1 LRLPE
6 SAFKTLLAALVIAA
20 AVPPMSATPMDQ
32 GMKEYKA
39 GNYKEALKHFANQ
52 GAKAPA
58 DPTLHY
64 YIGLCYQGL
73 NQSALA
79 IREFEWVSARAPSA
93 PIGKQAHQALVQL
106 VKYKSQTSPQ
116 AAGTA
121 LTLSQRADGTVVAA
135 NQTTNVAST
144 ASVARVARKLKV
156 YDFYTDWCPH
166 CVEFRPVFESVSTQM
181 RGKAE
186 FQSLN
191 AEAPEN
197 SNLVSRF
204 QVNSYPRV
212 VITDDNGKVL
222 SNERSYPDTAESLK
236 DLIGQYLR

>member
-1 LRLPE
+1 
-6 SAFKTLLAALVIAA
+6 
-20 AVPPMSATPMDQ
+20 
-32 GMKEYKA
+32 MKAYKA
-39 GNYKEALKHFANQ
+39 GNYKEALKHFADQ
-52 GAKAPA
+52 GAKSPA

-64 YIGLCYQGL
+64 YIGLCYQGM
-73 NQSALA
+73 NQTALA
-79 IREFEWVSARAPSA
+79 IREFEWVTARAPSA

-106 VKYKSQTSPQ
+106 VKYKTQSSPQ

-135 NQTTNVAST
+135 NPLANATANAAPT

-156 YDFYTDWCPH
+156 YDFYTDWCAH

-197 SNLVSRF
+197 SDLVSRY

-212 VITDDNGKVL
+212 VITDDSGNVL
-222 SNERSYPDTAESLK
+222 SNERRYPNTAESLK
-236 DLIGQYLR
+236 NLIGQYLR